1 MLKRTERRARPNVMP
16 LPTYQD
22 VMLPLMQAA
31 SEHEIRLTDLIEPL
45 ARIFQL
51 SDAERTELVP
61 SGRQTVFANR
71 VSWARTYLGKAGLLE
86 APRRGVIRLTEEGKR
101 LLATQPPRI
110 DNETLRQFE
119 SFRAFVAPAREE
131 TGQTKPES
139 SGLVEAGLTPDEI
152 LRATHT
158 ELEAALGA
166 DLLQR
171 IRVGTPAF
179 FERLIV
185 NLLIAMGYGGS
196 LSEVG
201 KALVGGSG
209 DNGID
214 GVIDQDPLGLD
225 RIYVQAKRYGEDNP
239 VGSAAIRDFFGSLDR
254 VKASKGL
261 FVTTSRFSASA
272 RDTAEHLS
280 KRLVL
285 IDGNALA
292 RLMIQHNVGCRIQ
305 ETFYSKAV
313 DEDFFE

>member
-1 MLKRTERRARPNVMP
+1 MA

-22 VMLPLMQAA
+22 VMLPLLQAA
-31 SEHEIRLTDLIEPL
+31 SEHESRVTDLVEPL
-45 ARIFQL
+45 AQVFQL
-51 SDAERTELVP
+51 SDTERTELLP

-71 VSWARTYLGKAGLLE
+71 IGWARTYLGKAGLLE
-86 APRRGVIRLTEEGKR
+86 APRRGIIRLTDEGRR
-101 LLATQPPRI
+101 LLATQPLRI
-110 DNETLRQFE
+110 DNEILMQFD
-119 SFRAFVAPAREE
+119 SFRVFRGRDREE
-131 TGQTKPES
+131 IGETPPES
-139 SGLVEAGLTPDEI
+139 EVLPQTSLTPDEI
-152 LRATHT
+152 LRATHKD
-158 ELEAALGA
+158 LEATLAA
-166 DLLQR
+166 ELLQR
-171 IRVGTPAF
+171 VRSGTPAF
-179 FERLIV
+179 FERMIV

-239 VGSAAIRDFFGSLDR
+239 VGAGAIRDFFGSLDR

-285 IDGNALA
+285 IDGNTLA
-292 RLMIQHNVGCRIQ
+292 HLMIQHNVGCRIQ

>member
-1 MLKRTERRARPNVMP
+1 MA

-22 VMLPLMQAA
+22 VMLPLLQAA
-31 SEHEIRLTDLIEPL
+31 SEHEIRVTDLVEPL
-45 ARIFQL
+45 AQVFQL
-51 SDAERTELVP
+51 SDTERTELLP

-71 VSWARTYLGKAGLLE
+71 VGWARTYLGRAGLLE
-86 APRRGVIRLTEEGKR
+86 APRRGFVRLTDEGRR
-101 LLATQPPRI
+101 LLATQPLRV
-110 DNETLRQFE
+110 DNEMLMQFD
-119 SFRAFVAPAREE
+119 SFRAFRGRGHEE
-131 TGQTKPES
+131 TGETQPES
-139 SGLVEAGLTPDEI
+139 SVFTRTSLTPDEI
-152 LRATHT
+152 LRATHKD
-158 ELEAALGA
+158 LEATLAA
-166 DLLQR
+166 ELLQR
-171 IRVGTPAF
+171 ARSGTPPF

-239 VGSAAIRDFFGSLDR
+239 VGAGAIRDFFGSLDR

-285 IDGNALA
+285 IDGDTLA